1 MKDILPLKR
10 LFINTEL
17 KTNALIALSS
27 SNTHYII
34 NVLRMR
40 GGENIS
46 IFNGK
51 QGEWKGCI
59 KSLTKKKAIIKI
71 GNQIKEQKDE
81 ELINIIYT
89 PIKGQRHYYLIE
101 KITELGVNNIFP
113 IFTDHS
119 VIKKVNFKKINSCL
133 ISAAQQSGRLSI
145 PEFHQPQYLN
155 NFINSWDSKK
165 NIIFCDESKADLNNN
180 NFLSKIG
187 NKNNLNTILIG
198 PEGGFSK
205 KEKNYLIKKKFI
217 ISISLGNRILRSDT
231 AAKNNLSFF
240 LKK

>member
-1 MKDILPLKR
+1 M
-10 LFINTEL
+10 
-17 KTNALIALSS
+17 
-27 SNTHYII
+27 
-34 NVLRMR
+34 
-40 GGENIS
+40 
-46 IFNGK
+46 
-51 QGEWKGCI
+51 
-59 KSLTKKKAIIKI
+59 
-71 GNQIKEQKDE
+71 
-81 ELINIIYT
+81 INIIYT

-180 NFLSKIG
+180 NF
-187 NKNNLNTILIG
+187 
-198 PEGGFSK
+198 
-205 KEKNYLIKKKFI
+205 
-217 ISISLGNRILRSDT
+217 
-231 AAKNNLSFF
+231 
-240 LKK
+240 